1 MGSTLQVLCER
12 RRYAKTREDPG
23 GAVIEPAP
31 QNAEFGVTNTR
42 RVLEYGIEHR
52 LKLAGRRTD
61 YFKHFRGRRLLLQ
74 RLGKVARTRL
84 HLIEQPRVLNRDH
97 SLVGKSGDQ
106 LYLLVGKGVHFIAGE
121 YEDTDRRSLAQEG
134 YAKDGSVPKCLLVTG
149 RLVFRIGQRVG
160 NMNCLA
166 FQGDPPRHAAAIQL

>member
-23 GAVIEPAP
+23 AAVIEPAP

-74 RLGKVARTRL
+74 RLGEIVSAL
-84 HLIEQPRVLNRDH
+84 VQLIEQPCILN
-97 SLVGKSGDQ
+97 GN
-106 LYLLVGKGVHFIAGE
+106 
-121 YEDTDRRSLAQEG
+121 
-134 YAKDGSVPKCLLVTG
+134 DGL
-149 RLVFRIGQRVG
+149 
-160 NMNCLA
+160 
-166 FQGDPPRHAAAIQL
+166 